1 MKNSLIITSLT
12 ILMLGSALQAM
23 DVGIHQDAMNRKLY
37 SASSSG
43 ELDKVVQLIADGA
56 QVNAQF
62 ELDGMTAL
70 MWAAFMGHIGVCEFL
85 IANGADVNAQ
95 DNNGDTALAWAAL
108 IEHKDTEEICKLLI
122 NAMVGQ
128 SPREQK
134 SAARAFFDV
143 LKKKGEGRDTRKMTT
158 KELQMQQRQKYQAN
172 KTKAREEIMKILN
185 IKLKDKLLDYLNNI

>member
-37 SASSSG
+37 SASRSG